1 MGKRRQRKEKEPMS
15 NIKKTD
21 VIVAV
26 RQALTENQGIGTYHI
41 AIDPIIHRVM
51 QLLEQQNSDKKVL
64 LD

>member
-1 MGKRRQRKEKEPMS
+1 MS

>member
-1 MGKRRQRKEKEPMS
+1 MAKKRQPERRPMS

-26 RQALTENQGIGTYHI
+26 RQALSENQGIGTYHI
-41 AIDPIIHRVM
+41 AIDPIVNRIL
-51 QLLEQQNSDKKVL
+51 QILEQRNGSKEVL

>member
-1 MGKRRQRKEKEPMS
+1 MS

-26 RQALTENQGIGTYHI
+26 RQALSENQGIGTYHI
-41 AIDPIIHRVM
+41 AVDPIVNRVL
-51 QLLEQQNSDKKVL
+51 QILEQRNGSKEGL

>member
-1 MGKRRQRKEKEPMS
+1 MS

-26 RQALTENQGIGTYHI
+26 KQALRENQGIGTYHI
-41 AIDPIIHRVM
+41 AIDPIVERVM
-51 QLLEQQNSDKKVL
+51 FLLEQNADKKNIL